1 MGDLVL
7 SNARLLD
14 GRGGTLER
22 ATVHVS
28 AGRVAEVLPGTAAKK
43 GGPGLEVVDLSG
55 GMLMPALVDAHVHL
69 SSYPTLPPPLRGEEP
84 RTPALRYFELANFA
98 RDLVSM
104 GVLTVRD
111 VGSEGDH
118 ALHLRQAVRHRL
130 CPGPRILTCARI
142 VFATSPG
149 CRIFGTMYRPADGP
163 YEVRKAAREQLAA
176 GADFVKVMAT
186 GARSVVLERPDTAQ
200 LTRGEVRAVVDEAY
214 CLGHRVAAHA
224 EGLEGSR
231 VAIEEGVDTIEHG
244 LCLHRELALLE
255 KMTENDQTLVPT
267 LSTFHDVSEDHAEKY
282 PCALV
287 EQAHRQRE
295 EAYNTLVAA
304 RTAGVRIAMG
314 FDSYPL
320 GQNARELIRMVDG
333 GLAPMEGIV
342 AATSGSAAALGLQGS
357 GWWSPRR
364 RPTSSSS
371 TETRSRSRPSCS
383 TPAASA
389 SSSREARRSLGQR
402 PLQDRGHEQNSY
414 LVAGTS
420 RTRDARS
427 CPYEIRAKIPQPR
440 TPELLRTPLGRSSRF
455 LPSTHYGE

>member
-22 ATVHVS
+22 ATVRLS
-28 AGRVAEVLPGTAAKK
+28 AGRVAEVLTGDAAKK
-43 GGPGLEVVDLSG
+43 DWTGLDVVDLSG
-55 GMLMPALVDAHVHL
+55 TTLMPALVDAHVHL

-118 ALHLRQAVRHRL
+118 ALHLRQAVRHGL

-142 VFATSPG
+142 ISATSPG

-186 GARSVVLERPDTAQ
+186 GARSVVLENPETTQ
-200 LTRGEVRAVVDEAY
+200 LTREEVRAVVEEAHR
-214 CLGHRVAAHA
+214 LGHRVAAHA

-244 LCLHRELALLE
+244 LSLHREPALLE
-255 KMTENDQTLVPT
+255 KMAENGQTLVPT
-267 LSTFHDVSEDHAEKY
+267 LSTFHDVSEEHAEKY

-287 EQAHRQRE
+287 EQAKSQRE
-295 EAYNTLVAA
+295 EAYMTLAAA
-304 RTAGVRIAMG
+304 RSAGVRIAMG

-333 GLAPMEGIV
+333 GLTPMEGIV
-342 AATSGSAAALGLQGS
+342 AATSNSAAALGLQGVGVVEPGAVADLLVLDGDPLS
-357 GWWSPRR
+357 EPAFLLDAGRIRLVYQKGVSVGAANRR
-364 RPTSSSS
+364 
-371 TETRSRSRPSCS
+371 
-383 TPAASA
+383 
-389 SSSREARRSLGQR
+389 
-402 PLQDRGHEQNSY
+402 
-414 LVAGTS
+414 
-420 RTRDARS
+420 
-427 CPYEIRAKIPQPR
+427 I
-440 TPELLRTPLGRSSRF
+440 
-455 LPSTHYGE
+455 

>member
-1 MGDLVL
+1 
-7 SNARLLD
+7 
-14 GRGGTLER
+14 LER

-55 GMLMPALVDAHVHL
+55 GTLMPALVDAHVHL

-118 ALHLRQAVRHRL
+118 ALHLRQAVRHGL

-142 VFATSPG
+142 VSATSPG

-186 GARSVVLERPDTAQ
+186 GARSVVLERPETAQ
-200 LTRGEVRAVVDEAY
+200 LTRGEVRAVVDEAHR
-214 CLGHRVAAHA
+214 LGHRVAAHA

-244 LCLHRELALLE
+244 LSLHREPALLE
-255 KMTENDQTLVPT
+255 KMAENDQTLVPT
-267 LSTFHDVSEDHAEKY
+267 LSTFHDVSEDRPEKY

-342 AATSGSAAALGLQGS
+342 AATSGSAAALGLQGVGVVEPGAAADLLVLDGDPLS
-357 GWWSPRR
+357 EPAILLDASRIRLVFQGGAAVGAAPPPR
-364 RPTSSSS
+364 
-371 TETRSRSRPSCS
+371 
-383 TPAASA
+383 
-389 SSSREARRSLGQR
+389 
-402 PLQDRGHEQNSY
+402 
-414 LVAGTS
+414 
-420 RTRDARS
+420 
-427 CPYEIRAKIPQPR
+427 
-440 TPELLRTPLGRSSRF
+440 
-455 LPSTHYGE
+455 

>member
-55 GMLMPALVDAHVHL
+55 GTLMPALVDAHVHL

-186 GARSVVLERPDTAQ
+186 GARSVVLERPETAQ
-200 LTRGEVRAVVDEAY
+200 LTRGEVRAVVDEAHR
-214 CLGHRVAAHA
+214 LGHRVAAHA

-244 LCLHRELALLE
+244 LSLHREPALLE

-287 EQAHRQRE
+287 EQANRQRE
-295 EAYNTLVAA
+295 EAYRTLNAA
-304 RTAGVRIAMG
+304 REAGVRLAMG

-320 GQNARELIRMVDG
+320 GENARELVRMVEG
-333 GLAPMEGIV
+333 GLTPMQGIV
-342 AATSGSAAALGLQGS
+342 AATSGSAAALGLDG
-357 GWWSPRR
+357 
-364 RPTSSSS
+364 
-371 TETRSRSRPSCS
+371 
-383 TPAASA
+383 
-389 SSSREARRSLGQR
+389 LG
-402 PLQDRGHEQNSY
+402 
-414 LVAGTS
+414 
-420 RTRDARS
+420 
-427 CPYEIRAKIPQPR
+427 EIRAGA
-440 TPELLRTPLGRSSRF
+440 TADLLVVDGDPLEDPSVLLDPGRIH
-455 LPSTHYGE
+455 LVLQDGD

>member
-22 ATVHVS
+22 ATVRLS
-28 AGRVAEVLPGTAAKK
+28 AGRVAEVLTGDAAKK
-43 GGPGLEVVDLSG
+43 DWTGLDVVDLSG
-55 GMLMPALVDAHVHL
+55 TTLMPALVDAHVHL

-118 ALHLRQAVRHRL
+118 ALHLRQAVRHGL

-142 VFATSPG
+142 ISATSPG

-186 GARSVVLERPDTAQ
+186 GARSVVLENPETTQ
-200 LTRGEVRAVVDEAY
+200 EAHR
-214 CLGHRVAAHA
+214 LGHRVAAHA

-244 LCLHRELALLE
+244 LSLHREPALLE
-255 KMTENDQTLVPT
+255 KMAENGQTLVPT
-267 LSTFHDVSEDHAEKY
+267 LSTFHDVSEEHAEKY

-287 EQAHRQRE
+287 EQAKSQRE
-295 EAYNTLVAA
+295 EAYMTLAAA
-304 RTAGVRIAMG
+304 RSAGVRIAMG

-333 GLAPMEGIV
+333 GLTPMEGIV
-342 AATSGSAAALGLQGS
+342 AATSNSAAALGLQGVGVVEPGAVADLLVLDGDPLS
-357 GWWSPRR
+357 EPAFLLDAGRIRLVYQKGVSVGAANRR
-364 RPTSSSS
+364 
-371 TETRSRSRPSCS
+371 
-383 TPAASA
+383 
-389 SSSREARRSLGQR
+389 
-402 PLQDRGHEQNSY
+402 
-414 LVAGTS
+414 
-420 RTRDARS
+420 
-427 CPYEIRAKIPQPR
+427 I
-440 TPELLRTPLGRSSRF
+440 
-455 LPSTHYGE
+455 